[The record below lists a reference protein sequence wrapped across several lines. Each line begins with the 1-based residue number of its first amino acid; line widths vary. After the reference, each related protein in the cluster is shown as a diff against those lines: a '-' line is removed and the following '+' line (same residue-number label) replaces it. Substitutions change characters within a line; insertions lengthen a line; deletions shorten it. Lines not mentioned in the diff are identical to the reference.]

1 MIGAK
6 HLMAFA
12 AVAFFAGAPLAIAQH
27 AGHGAAGGGHQMM
40 ESMSQGMEKMKSM
53 PMSGN
58 TDKDFATMM
67 RMHHENGIRM
77 AEVELKNGKDAKMKQ
92 MAQKIVDSQR
102 KEIKEFDDWLA
113 KNK

>member
-1 MIGAK
+1 MT
-6 HLMAFA
+6 
-12 AVAFFAGAPLAIAQH
+12 
-27 AGHGAAGGGHQMM
+27 
-40 ESMSQGMEKMKSM
+40 QGMEKMKSM

-67 RMHHENGIRM
+67 RMHHESGLRM

-92 MAQKIVDSQR
+92 MAQKIMDSQR